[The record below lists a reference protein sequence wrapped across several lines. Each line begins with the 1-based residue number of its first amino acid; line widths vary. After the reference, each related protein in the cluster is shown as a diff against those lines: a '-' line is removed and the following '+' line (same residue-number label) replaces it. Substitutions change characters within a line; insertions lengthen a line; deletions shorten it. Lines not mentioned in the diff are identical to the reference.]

1 MQLSNQGMVV
11 TVGKGHSKWGVDRQ
25 RKRVCKA
32 FGALRALLI
41 SLPFMSILSII
52 RPCSDTYNTE
62 HGADYAE
69 DIL

>member
-1 MQLSNQGMVV
+1 MFAA
-11 TVGKGHSKWGVDRQ
+11 VGKGHSKWGVDRQ
-25 RKRVCKA
+25 GKRVCKA

-41 SLPFMSILSII
+41 SLPFMSILSIL
-52 RPCSDTYNTE
+52 RLCSNTYNTE

>member
-1 MQLSNQGMVV
+1 MFAA
-11 TVGKGHSKWGVDRQ
+11 VGKRHSKWGVDRQ

-41 SLPFMSILSII
+41 SLLFMSILSII
-52 RPCSDTYNTE
+52 RLCSDTYNTT
-62 HGADYAE
+62 HGAGYAE

>member
-1 MQLSNQGMVV
+1 MVAA
-11 TVGKGHSKWGVDRQ
+11 VGKGHSKWGVDRQ
-25 RKRVCKA
+25 RKRGCKA

-52 RPCSDTYNTE
+52 RLCSDTNNTE
-62 HGADYAE
+62 HGAGCAE